1 MRNFLGVVF
10 NKLKVYLL
18 TFFVKTFCLNRIKL
32 SNNLL
37 KMEFRT
43 YLTACAIEHKIDLVE
58 KAIEYMET
66 VPLSTE
72 CYNAI
77 VDMLKY
83 EKHGLIEDF
92 KHLECCPNEEEIVE
106 MTKNCHRDDL
116 EFNC

>member
-1 MRNFLGVVF
+1 MDY
-10 NKLKVYLL
+10 K
-18 TFFVKTFCLNRIKL
+18 
-32 SNNLL
+32 
-37 KMEFRT
+37 T

-83 EKHGLIEDF
+83 EKHGLIENF
-92 KHLECCPNEEEIVE
+92 KHLECCPTEEEMVE
-106 MTKNCHRDDL
+106 FSKIDKEFVMGRDGSAQAPEGIRFDSRDT
-116 EFNC
+116 FAVHC

>member
-1 MRNFLGVVF
+1 MDY
-10 NKLKVYLL
+10 K
-18 TFFVKTFCLNRIKL
+18 
-32 SNNLL
+32 
-37 KMEFRT
+37 T

-83 EKHGLIEDF
+83 EKHGLIENF
-92 KHLECCPNEEEIVE
+92 KHLKCCPTEEELVDFE
-106 MTKNCHRDDL
+106 KMNKEFVWGRDGSPQAPEGTKSVTRDDFL
-116 EFNC
+116 FSC